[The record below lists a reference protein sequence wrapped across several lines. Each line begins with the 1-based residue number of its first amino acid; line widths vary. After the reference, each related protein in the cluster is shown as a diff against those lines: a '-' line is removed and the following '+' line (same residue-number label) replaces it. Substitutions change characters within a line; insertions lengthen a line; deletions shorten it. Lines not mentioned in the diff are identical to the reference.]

1 MVYAQE
7 IKEGK
12 VILYLDGEID
22 LDKTDLARNSILKC
36 IEKNNKVFV
45 DLAKVSYIDSSGI
58 SVLIEAHQKAQ
69 KLEKEFYLQYP
80 SKAVMSVLEM
90 AKLDVFFNISAP
102 LETIP
107 IFVIVPPI
115 SIPMTLFIF

>member
-12 VILYLDGEID
+12 LILYLDGEID
-22 LDKTDLARNSILKC
+22 LDKTDFARNSMLKC

-45 DLAKVSYIDSSGI
+45 NLAKVSYIDSSGI

-69 KLEKEFYLQYP
+69 ELEKEFYLQNP
-80 SKAVMSVLEM
+80 SNAVMSVLEM
-90 AKLDVFFNISAP
+90 AKLDVFFNISK
-102 LETIP
+102 
-107 IFVIVPPI
+107 
-115 SIPMTLFIF
+115 

>member
-69 KLEKEFYLQYP
+69 KLEKEFYLQNP
-80 SKAVMSVLEM
+80 SNAVMSVLEM
-90 AKLDVFFNISAP
+90 AKLDVFFNISK
-102 LETIP
+102 
-107 IFVIVPPI
+107 
-115 SIPMTLFIF
+115 S